1 MKRKLVYDE
10 TEEENK
16 RCKIDLCTRGEAA
29 FDFDPIHF
37 LRCHSS
43 NNDDADVKTQVWH
56 CVFEPNNS
64 DTVATC
70 GGNSVCFINVES
82 GEVEGKYY
90 SDKKDNFFTLSWT
103 TISNL
108 KCEENILAVAG
119 ASRYIH
125 LLHPGKNVMF
135 YKHTLSRDWKNVSS
149 LLFHP
154 LETNILFCSLSKG
167 DVIVFDIGCP
177 LPPQYKT
184 SFVKLYVLSA
194 ESEIFSLSFSLES
207 NVLLAACNEGLRGW
221 RIKSDDEMDTAQMLV
236 FEHPSLQGQNSSQ
249 KGNQLVDS
257 VEVLSNGFVATKC
270 ALHGNIY
277 VWNIRDTL
285 KDIKNQHTLKI
296 APSYVLKWKD
306 TDNYFMYM
314 GFNKD
319 LLVCGDDKG
328 ALWIY
333 NTRSFISEG
342 DTPSKKKDVKP
353 TLVLPWPDLL
363 DTYCER
369 RGKVRLDLFD
379 IVVDKATVS
388 GTGQYIVAVTSN
400 NMVCVWKKVKV

>member
-10 TEEENK
+10 TEEDNK
-16 RCKIDLCTRGEAA
+16 RRKIDLCTRVEAA

-90 SDKKDNFFTLSWT
+90 SDKKYS
-103 TISNL
+103 
-108 KCEENILAVAG
+108 
-119 ASRYIH
+119 
-125 LLHPGKNVMF
+125 
-135 YKHTLSRDWKNVSS
+135 
-149 LLFHP
+149 
-154 LETNILFCSLSKG
+154 SLSKG

-221 RIKSDDEMDTAQMLV
+221 RIKSDDEMDTTQILV
-236 FEHPSLQGQNSSQ
+236 FEHPSLQGQNSTQ

-363 DTYCER
+363 DTYSER